1 MQASSAVN
9 GLAEQIDWHA
19 INWQKAYRMLKNL
32 RGRIFR
38 AAKEGDLKKVRALQK
53 LMLRS
58 YANTVTSIRRVT
70 QLNKGKSTPGI
81 DNLTI
86 SSAEGRA
93 KIFRSLQKL
102 RIWKAKPARRIYI
115 RKENGKQRP
124 LGIPVIKDRC
134 IQAMVLNAL
143 EPEWE
148 SRFEGSSYGFRPGRG
163 CHDAIARIFSLAN
176 PTGVKRW
183 VIDADIKGAFDNI
196 NHEHLLHAVKNFPA
210 RYLVQQWLKAGYIEK
225 GLFQKTEM
233 GTPQGGVISPLLAN
247 IALHGMEELLGITY
261 AKAHGS
267 KEYTVVRYADDF
279 VVFCMTEAKAIGAL
293 EKIRK
298 WLLERGLELSE
309 EKTRIAHITQGF
321 DFLGFNI
328 RQYPSKVKRLK
339 SIVLI
344 RPSKKS
350 QQKIRD
356 KIKALWLAN
365 KTTPVDKLVTMLNPI
380 IRGWTNYFRI
390 GVAKK
395 IFAGLD
401 RWMYHRAWRHTLRKH
416 PHKNAKWRMR
426 RYWGRLN
433 LDRNDKW
440 VFGEKRTGE
449 YLLKFQWTKIR
460 RHIIVKTTSSPDDPS
475 LKAYWE
481 KRSQLQIADLV
492 PSKQKMA
499 RKQNFACPVCSQSLL
514 NGEELHTHHILP
526 VEAGGLEKY
535 SNLLLIHEDCHNQIH
550 SNVYQAKA
558 IKKSV
563 LAVSHLLEPDV
574 M

>member
-1 MQASSAVN
+1 MQPVSAVN
-9 GLAEQIDWHA
+9 ELQEQINWHA

-38 AAKEGDLKKVRALQK
+38 AAKEGKLKKVRSLQK

-58 YANTVTSIRRVT
+58 YANMVTSIRRVT

-81 DNLTI
+81 DNITV
-86 SSAEGRA
+86 STAESRA
-93 KIFRSLQKL
+93 EMVRSLQKL
-102 RIWKAKPARRIYI
+102 KAWKAKPARRIYI

-134 IQAMVLNAL
+134 LQAMVLNAL

-196 NHEHLLHAVKNFPA
+196 NHEHLLGAVKNFPGKF
-210 RYLVQQWLKAGYIEK
+210 LIKQWLKAGYIE
-225 GLFQKTEM
+225 GELFQKTWQ

-247 IALHGMEELLGITY
+247 IALHGMEELLGIIY
-261 AKAHGS
+261 GKGHDR
-267 KEYTVVRYADDF
+267 KEYTLVRYADDF
-279 VVFCMTEAKAIGAL
+279 VVFCMTEAKAIQAW
-293 EKIRK
+293 ETIRK

-328 RQYPSKVKRLK
+328 RQYPSKVKRLR
-339 SIVLI
+339 SILLI

-356 KIKALWLAN
+356 KIKAVWLAN
-365 KTTPVDKLVTMLNPI
+365 KTTPVDQLVSMLNPI

-401 RWMYHRAWRHTLRKH
+401 RWMFHRAWRHAQRKH
-416 PHKNAKWRMR
+416 PNKSATWRVR
-426 RYWGRLN
+426 RYWGKIN
-433 LDRNDKW
+433 LDRDDKW
-440 VFGEKRTGE
+440 VFGEKKTGE
-449 YLLKFQWTKIR
+449 YLLKFQWTRIQ
-460 RHIIVKTTSSPDDPS
+460 RHIIVKTAHSPDDPS
-475 LKAYWE
+475 LKDYWE
-481 KRSQLQIADLV
+481 QRTRKQVTELV

-499 RKQNFACPVCSQSLL
+499 KKQNFACPVCNQSLL
-514 NGEELHTHHILP
+514 NGEELHTHHVLP
-526 VEAGGLEKY
+526 RSDGGQDKY
-535 SNLLLIHEDCHNQIH
+535 KNLLLVHQDCHTQIH
-550 SNVYQAKA
+550 SGAYRAKA
-558 IKKSV
+558 IKKGV
-563 LAVSHLLEPDV
+563 LAVSRLLEPDV

>member
-1 MQASSAVN
+1 MQTLNTAN
-9 GLAEQIDWHA
+9 ELQEYMNWHA
-19 INWQKAYRMLKNL
+19 INWQKAYRLLKNL
-32 RGRIFR
+32 KGRIFR
-38 AAKEGDLKKVRALQK
+38 AAKDGHLKKVRSLQK

-58 YANTVTSIRRVT
+58 FTNMVTSIRRVT

-81 DNLTI
+81 DGITV
-86 SSAEGRA
+86 SSAKGRA
-93 KIFRSLQKL
+93 LLFESLQKL
-102 RIWKAKPARRIYI
+102 KTWKAKPARRIYI
-115 RKENGKQRP
+115 RKANRKQRR

-134 IQAMVLNAL
+134 LQAMVLNAL

-163 CHDAIARIFSLAN
+163 CHDAIARIFNLAN
-176 PTGVKRW
+176 PTGAKRW

-196 NHEHLLHAVKNFPA
+196 NHYHLLNAVTNFPA
-210 RYLVQQWLKAGYIEK
+210 KYLIEQWLKAGYIEG
-225 GLFQKTEM
+225 GLFQKTEQ

-247 IALHGMEELLGITY
+247 IALHGMEKLLGITY
-261 AKAHGS
+261 GKGHDR

-279 VVFCMTEAKAIGAL
+279 VVFCMTETKAIKAL
-293 EKIRK
+293 ETIRE
-298 WLLERGLELSE
+298 WLRDRGLELSE
-309 EKTRIAHITQGF
+309 EKTRIVHITQGF

-339 SIVLI
+339 SLVLI
-344 RPSKKS
+344 RPSKQS

-356 KIKALWLAN
+356 KIKAIWLSN
-365 KTTPVDKLVTMLNPI
+365 KTTPVNMLISMLNPV

-401 RWMYHRAWRHTLRKH
+401 KWMFHRAWRHAKRKH
-416 PHKNAKWRMR
+416 PHKSSKWRVR
-426 RYWGRLN
+426 RYWGKIN

-449 YLLKFQWTKIR
+449 YLLKLQWTKIQ
-460 RHIIVKTTSSPDDPS
+460 RHIMVKKTSSPDDPS
-475 LKAYWE
+475 LKVYWA
-481 KRSQLQIADLV
+481 KRTQKQIVELV

-499 RKQNFACPVCSQSLL
+499 RKQNFLCPVCSQSLF
-514 NGEELHTHHILP
+514 NGEELHVHHILP
-526 VEAGGLEKY
+526 RESGGEERYK
-535 SNLLLIHEDCHNQIH
+535 NLLLLHEDCHTQIH
-550 SNVYQAKA
+550 SVAYLAKA
-558 IKKSV
+558 IKKGV